1 MPTLLR
7 RSSPAKGASLLIAAI
22 SGRALAQSALRAGFT
37 PLVADFFAD
46 TDTQDMAYA
55 CRKLKGRIERGLRGE
70 SLLRGLRAL
79 AELAPSPILGF
90 VYGAGFEDRPELLT
104 LVARSW
110 KLLGN
115 DAPTVKRL
123 KAPEIFF
130 AELDRLGIPH
140 PLTASERPAEGA
152 GWLAKKRGGAGGS
165 HIVPSRLMKGA
176 PDVYYQERVQGRA
189 VSALFV
195 SNGSRARVLGF
206 SEQWTAPAPMR
217 HWRYGGAVRPAALS
231 SAMARQMASA
241 VMQIARSFKIKGL
254 ASADFMVKDAEA
266 LLLEINPRPGATL
279 DIFDCGA
286 KPLLGLHL
294 EALREGRLPLRALKF
309 EDAMASAI
317 VYAEN
322 GGAAPS
328 SMVWPEWSA
337 DRPKSSERI
346 DKNRPICT
354 VWARRGTKGRAKH
367 LAEERICK
375 ILSAFQS
382 VSRGDKG
389 EQKGRNRR
397 SAPNRVAERQRQG
410 GATRQSPHR

>member
-1 MPTLLR
+1 LP
-7 RSSPAKGASLLIAAI
+7 RSSCPERGSLLIASV
-22 SGRALAQSALRAGFT
+22 SGRALAGSACRAGFT

-46 TDTQDMAYA
+46 ADTQVVAHA
-55 CRKLKGRIERGLRGE
+55 CRKLTGGVARGLRGE
-70 SLLRGLRAL
+70 SLLRALGAL

-104 LVARSW
+104 LIAAHW

-115 DAPTVKRL
+115 DAATVKRL

-140 PLTASERPAEGA
+140 PLTASERPAKGA

-165 HIVPSRLMKGA
+165 HIVTGRLSKGA
-176 PDVYYQERVQGRA
+176 PDVYYQQCVAGRA

-195 SNGSRARVLGF
+195 GNGNGARVLGF
-206 SEQWTAPAPMR
+206 SEQWTAPAPKSL
-217 HWRYGGAVRPAALS
+217 WRYGGAVRPAALPD
-231 SAMARQMASA
+231 ARARRMASA
-241 VMQIARSFKIKGL
+241 VMRIARSFEIKGL
-254 ASADFMVKDAEA
+254 ASADFMVNGDEA

-279 DIFDCGA
+279 DIFDRGA
-286 KPLLGLHL
+286 QPLLRLHL
-294 EALREGRLPLRALKF
+294 EALREGKLPPRALKF

-317 VYAEN
+317 VYAEK

-328 SMVWPEWSA
+328 TMVWPAWSA

-354 VWARRGTKGRAKH
+354 VLARGSTKAHAKR
-367 LAEERICK
+367 LIKKRICK
-375 ILSAFQS
+375 ILAGFQS
-382 VSRGDKG
+382 GSRGDEG
-389 EQKGRNRR
+389 EQKRRNRR
-397 SAPNRVAERQRQG
+397 SAPIGVAERQRQG
-410 GATRQSPHR
+410 GATRQSSHR